1 MLTLVNHL
9 VKYLAVII
17 FGLSLASFTY
27 AEADRDEDISIL
39 DINADGDV
47 DALSDGL
54 LLLRLMFGLTGG
66 ALATGLPASNT
77 AHHNSVDIESRIAL
91 LGDLADVDGNGNV
104 DALTDGLLMLRYL
117 SGLEGG
123 SLISQGVAIDATRT
137 TAIDIEAHLKTLMP
151 ALSLGN

>member
-54 LLLRLMFGLTGG
+54 LLLRSMFGLTGN
-66 ALATGLPASNT
+66 ALSNGLPASDA
-77 AHHNSVDIESRIAL
+77 AHHNSVGIESRIGI

-117 SGLEGG
+117 AGLEGG
-123 SLISQGVAIDATRT
+123 SLISKVVATDATRT

>member
-1 MLTLVNHL
+1 MLTLLNHL

-27 AEADRDEDISIL
+27 AESDRDEDISIV
-39 DINADGDV
+39 DINADGVV
-47 DALSDGL
+47 DSRSDGV
-54 LLLRLMFGLTGG
+54 LLLRSMFGLTGD
-66 ALATGLPASNT
+66 ALANGLSVSDV
-77 AHHNSVDIESRIAL
+77 AHHDSVDIESRIAI

-117 SGLEGG
+117 AGLEGG
-123 SLISQGVAIDATRT
+123 SLIGQVVATDATRT

-151 ALSLGN
+151 SL

>member
-54 LLLRLMFGLTGG
+54 LLLRSMFGLTGD
-66 ALATGLPASNT
+66 ALANGLPASDA
-77 AHHNSVDIESRIAL
+77 AHHDSVDIESRIAI

-117 SGLEGG
+117 AGLEGG
-123 SLISQGVAIDATRT
+123 SLISKVVATDATRT

>member
-1 MLTLVNHL
+1 MLTLQNYL
-9 VKYLAVII
+9 VKYFAVII

-27 AEADRDEDISIL
+27 AESDRDEDISIL

-47 DALSDGL
+47 DSRSDGL
-54 LLLRLMFGLTGG
+54 LLLRSMFGLTGD
-66 ALATGLPASNT
+66 ALANGLPVSDA
-77 AHHNSVDIESRIAL
+77 AHHNSVGIESRIAS

-117 SGLEGG
+117 SGLKGG
-123 SLISQGVAIDATRT
+123 SLISKVVATDATRT

>member
-1 MLTLVNHL
+1 MLTLLNHL
-9 VKYLAVII
+9 VKYLAIII

-27 AEADRDEDISIL
+27 AESDRDEDISIV
-39 DINADGDV
+39 DINADGIV
-47 DALSDGL
+47 DSRSDGL
-54 LLLRLMFGLTGG
+54 FLLRSMFGLTGD
-66 ALATGLPASNT
+66 ALANGLPVSDA
-77 AHHNSVDIESRIAL
+77 AHHNSVGIESRIAS

-117 SGLEGG
+117 SGLKGG
-123 SLISQGVAIDATRT
+123 SLISKVVATDATRT